1 MTRVGGTGC
10 PEVAASCP
18 CGGRTAS
25 HSLTG
30 LQPRREAV
38 AWEIQDCGEGVPV
51 AWGPWCLCP
60 LPIEQP
66 SSGGEPCSLQELAGE
81 AAAVS
86 DLACTAAVVIRHF

>member
-1 MTRVGGTGC
+1 MSGPYGLPG
-10 PEVAASCP
+10 S
-18 CGGRTAS
+18 GRLLS
-25 HSLTG
+25 SPWENGRPQPDRG

-38 AWEIQDCGEGVPV
+38 AWEIQDRGEGVPV

-86 DLACTAAVVIRHF
+86 DLACTAAVVIRRF